1 MILLIDNYD
10 SFTYNLYQYLSELGA
25 EVKTVR
31 NDKISV
37 QEISRMEPDA
47 IVLSPGPGRP
57 EQAGICVEAVKQL
70 AQTIP
75 ILGIC
80 LGHQAIA
87 HSFGSSIIKAKKV
100 RHGKES
106 KLLHTGTSLMNNL
119 EEHPE
124 VMRYHS
130 LVIDRMTLNEDF
142 EVLAE
147 AVDDQEIMAIKH
159 KNYPLYGLQFHPESI
174 GTKSGKQILSNF
186 LSEIRK
192 ETKAYEILS

>member
-25 EVKTVR
+25 EVRTVR
-31 NDKISV
+31 NDKITV
-37 QEISRMEPDA
+37 QEIARMEPEA

-70 AQTIP
+70 ASDIP

-87 HSFGSSIIKAKKV
+87 HAFGSSIIKAKKI

-106 KLLHTGTSLMNNL
+106 TLRHNGTSLMKDL
-119 EEHPE
+119 EEHPD

-130 LVIDRMTLNEDF
+130 LVIDPLTLNQVF
-142 EVLAE
+142 EVLAQ
-147 AVDDQEIMAIKH
+147 AADDDEIMAIKH
-159 KNYPLYGLQFHPESI
+159 KDYHLYGLQFHPESI
-174 GTKSGKQILSNF
+174 GTKSGMQILAHF

-192 ETKAYEILS
+192 EILTYETLS

>member
-37 QEISRMEPDA
+37 QEISLMEPEA

-57 EQAGICVEAVKQL
+57 EQAGICVETVEKL
-70 AQTIP
+70 APSIP

-87 HSFGSSIIKAKKV
+87 HAFGSSIIKAKKI

-106 KLLHTGTSLMNNL
+106 KLQHTGTSLMNDL

-130 LVIDRMTLNEDF
+130 LVIDRKTLNEDF

-147 AVDDQEIMAIKH
+147 AADDQEIMAIKH
-159 KNYPLYGLQFHPESI
+159 KQYPLYGLQFHPESI

-186 LSEIRK
+186 LAEIRK

>member
-37 QEISRMEPDA
+37 QEISRMEPEA

-57 EQAGICVEAVKQL
+57 EQAGICVETVKQL
-70 AQTIP
+70 APSIP

-87 HSFGSSIIKAKKV
+87 HAFGSSIIKAEKI

-106 KLLHTGTSLMNNL
+106 KLLHTGTSLMNDL
-119 EEHPE
+119 EVHPE

-142 EVLAE
+142 QVLAE
-147 AVDDQEIMAIKH
+147 AADDQEIMAIKH

-186 LSEIRK
+186 LAEIRK

>member
-10 SFTYNLYQYLSELGA
+10 SFTFNLYQYLSELGA
-25 EVKTVR
+25 EVKTIR
-31 NDKISV
+31 NDKITI
-37 QEISRMEPDA
+37 QEISRIQPEA

-57 EQAGICVEAVKQL
+57 EQAGICVEVVEQL

-87 HSFGSSIIKAKKV
+87 HAFGSRIINAKKI

-106 KLLHTGTSLMNNL
+106 KLRHTGTSLMINL
-119 EEHPE
+119 EEDPE

-130 LVIDRMTLNEDF
+130 LVIDSMTLHEDF

-147 AVDDQEIMAIKH
+147 AADDGEIMAIKH
-159 KNYPLYGLQFHPESI
+159 KHYPLYGLQFHPESI
-174 GTKSGKQILSNF
+174 GTKNGKQILSNF
-186 LSEIRK
+186 LTEIR
-192 ETKAYEILS
+192 EEILTHETLS

>member
-25 EVKTVR
+25 EVKTIR

-37 QEISRMEPDA
+37 QEISRMEPEA

-57 EQAGICVEAVKQL
+57 EQAGICVDTVKQL
-70 AQTIP
+70 ASSIP

-87 HSFGSSIIKAKKV
+87 HAFGSSIIKAKKIM
-100 RHGKES
+100 HGKQS
-106 KLLHTGTSLMNNL
+106 KLQHTGTSLMNDL

-130 LVIDRMTLNEDF
+130 LVIDRMTLNEGF

-147 AVDDQEIMAIKH
+147 AADDGEIMAIKH
-159 KNYPLYGLQFHPESI
+159 KHYPLYGLQFHPESI

-186 LSEIRK
+186 LTENRK
-192 ETKAYEILS
+192 ETLTYETLS

>member
-10 SFTYNLYQYLSELGA
+10 SFTYNLYQYLRELGA

-31 NDKISV
+31 NDKIT
-37 QEISRMEPDA
+37 ILDILRMDPEA

-57 EQAGICVEAVKQL
+57 ENAGVCVETVRKFAP
-70 AQTIP
+70 TIP

-87 HSFGSSIIKAKKV
+87 YAFGSSIIKAKKI

-106 KLLHTGTSLMNNL
+106 KLHHTGTSLMKNL
-119 EEHPE
+119 EAEPE

-130 LVIDRMTLNEDF
+130 LVIDPVTLNKDF
-142 EVLAE
+142 EVLAL
-147 AVDDQEIMAIKH
+147 AADDREIMGIKH
-159 KNYPLYGLQFHPESI
+159 KHYPLYGLQFHPESI
-174 GTKSGKQILSNF
+174 GTKSGKQILTNF
-186 LSEIRK
+186 LAEIRK
-192 ETKAYEILS
+192 ETKTYEILS

>member
-1 MILLIDNYD
+1 MIVLIDNYD
-10 SFTYNLYQYLSELGA
+10 SFTYNLYQYLRELGA
-25 EVKTVR
+25 EVKTIR

-37 QEISRMEPDA
+37 QEIAHLQPEA

-57 EQAGICVEAVKQL
+57 EQAGICVETVKQF
-70 AQTIP
+70 APSIP

-87 HSFGSSIIKAKKV
+87 HAFGSSIIKAKKI
-100 RHGKES
+100 RHGKVS
-106 KLLHTGTSLMNNL
+106 RLRHTGTSLMNNL

-130 LVIDRMTLNEDF
+130 LVIDRMTLNENF

-147 AVDDQEIMAIKH
+147 AADDQEIMAIKH

-186 LSEIRK
+186 LTEIREENLTY
-192 ETKAYEILS
+192 ETLS

>member
-10 SFTYNLYQYLSELGA
+10 SFTYNLYQYLSELGS

-31 NDKISV
+31 NDKITV
-37 QEISRMEPDA
+37 QEISIMCPEA

-57 EQAGICVEAVKQL
+57 EHAGICVKAVKQL
-70 AQTIP
+70 APIIP

-80 LGHQAIA
+80 LGHQAIGVA
-87 HSFGSSIIKAKKV
+87 FGCSIIRAAKI

-106 KLLHTGTSLMNNL
+106 KLRHKGKSLMGNL
-119 EEHPE
+119 DESPE

-130 LVIDRMTLNEDF
+130 LVIDRSTLTEDF

-147 AVDDQEIMAIKH
+147 SADDEEIMAIKH

-186 LSEIRK
+186 LVEIGK
-192 ETKAYEILS
+192 GTIN

>member
-25 EVKTVR
+25 EVRTVR
-31 NDKISV
+31 NDKITV
-37 QEISRMEPDA
+37 QEISLMEPEA

-57 EQAGICVEAVKQL
+57 EQAGICVEAVKHF
-70 AQTIP
+70 APTIP

-87 HSFGSSIIKAKKV
+87 YSFGSSIIKARKI

-106 KLLHTGTSLMNNL
+106 TLNHTGTSLMMDL

-130 LVIDRMTLNEDF
+130 LVIDRLTLDQDF
-142 EVLAE
+142 EILAL
-147 AVDDQEIMAIKH
+147 AADDDEIMSIKH

-174 GTKSGKQILSNF
+174 GTKSGKQILANF

-192 ETKAYEILS
+192 GLLTYETLS